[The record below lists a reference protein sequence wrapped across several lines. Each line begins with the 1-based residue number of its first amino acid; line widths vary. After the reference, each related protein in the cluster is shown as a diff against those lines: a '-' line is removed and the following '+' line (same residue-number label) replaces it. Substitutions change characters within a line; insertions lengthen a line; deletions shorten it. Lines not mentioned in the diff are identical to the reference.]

1 MKHYCNDQLEIPEHI
16 GTEDTPTQLA
26 PVPEHILAIDPTAYR
41 ALDGKICTKDPKKT
55 VYYDMMMYLPKRLRE
70 KIRNGSA
77 NQATLNKANKTR
89 IAYLLTKTE
98 PGTKEFIELQ
108 DEQKNA
114 HQHDADKHIQ
124 PGTIIAAAT
133 GLIQIAAILIFE
145 ETHPILN
152 SKAMNFVSKTNIKG

>member
-1 MKHYCNDQLEIPEHI
+1 MKQHDNHLAIPEHI
-16 GTEDTPTQLA
+16 GTEETPTKLD

-41 ALDGKICTKDPKKT
+41 ALNGMICTKDPTKT
-55 VYYDMMMYLPKRLRE
+55 VYYDTLMYLPKRLRH
-70 KIRNGSA
+70 KIQNGSA
-77 NQATLNKANKTR
+77 NQATLNKANKAR
-89 IAYLLTKTE
+89 IAYLLTQTE
-98 PGTKEFIELQ
+98 PGTKEFTELQ
-108 DEQKNA
+108 DEQKNL

-152 SKAMNFVSKTNIKG
+152 SKAMNFVNKTNIKG